1 MNPLKTNGLI
11 IQSFP
16 QEKYESIHLILSSRY
31 AEKNEYE
38 HFSGAWNAIAY
49 RYRGAIDYG
58 SDFVKLIKLYGT
70 APQPEKRYLQEQ
82 ALFNHFSSCFSVF
95 ESVCYGF
102 FAIGSIINPEYF
114 SISDKADQR
123 KISPETT
130 KKTFQKAFPD
140 EQITKTLIELTADSE
155 FENIRNT
162 RNILIHRTAPGR
174 KIYLHIGED
183 ESLPTE
189 WKLNNKPL
197 NELIVKSNEDSMEM
211 LLNNLLTAGEV
222 FCRSHL

>member
-11 IQSFP
+11 IQGFP

-49 RYRGAIDYG
+49 RYRGAIDHG

-155 FENIRNT
+155 FGNIRNT

-222 FCRSHL
+222 FCKSHL

>member
-1 MNPLKTNGLI
+1 MNSLKTNGLV
-11 IQSFP
+11 IQNFP
-16 QEKYESIHLILSSRY
+16 QEKYESIHHILSSKY

-38 HFSGAWNAIAY
+38 HFSGSWNAISY
-49 RYRGAIDYG
+49 RYKATIDHG
-58 SDFVKLIKLYGT
+58 EDFIKLLKSYGT

-102 FAIGSIINPEYF
+102 FAIGSIISPKYF
-114 SISDKADQR
+114 FINEPADQR

-130 KKTFQKAFPD
+130 KKTFQKAFSN
-140 EQITKTLIELTADSE
+140 EQITKTLIELIADSE

-162 RNILIHRTAPGR
+162 RNILTHRTAPGR
-174 KIYLHIGED
+174 KIYINMGKD

-197 NELIVKSNEDSMEM
+197 DEFIVKSNEDNMKRFLND
-211 LLNNLLTAGEV
+211 LLNAGEE
-222 FCRSHL
+222 FCKSHL